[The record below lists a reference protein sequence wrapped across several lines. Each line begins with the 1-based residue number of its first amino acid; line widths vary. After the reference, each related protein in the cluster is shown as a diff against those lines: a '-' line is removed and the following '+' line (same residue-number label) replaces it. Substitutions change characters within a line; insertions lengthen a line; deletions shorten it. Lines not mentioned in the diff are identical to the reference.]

1 MLQFEGKTGVEREMG
16 MKMARATL
24 TRGMLTTGLWVP
36 ALFGLALTLEA
47 APAAACGG
55 FFCGQQPVDQTAERI
70 LFEVGQSSV
79 TMTTQISFNGD
90 ADDFAW
96 VLPLSEVPLEGSL
109 DVWHQQALNALDANT
124 GPVFY
129 PPNDPACYSCLSCSY
144 GPVPGSVAVEDGEAS
159 APPAVEVFVRQE
171 VGEYDVAVI
180 GSEDPTA
187 LIQWLHDEGYRITP
201 PMEPY
206 IERYTSEGLKFLALK
221 LLDTADVKD
230 LSPFRFTLPGTTPT
244 IPLRMTALAAEPEM
258 SIVTFVLASE
268 RFEGKN
274 WANVEIPDNSI
285 RYNPTSYY
293 ATSVSTNWPRLVA
306 QAVDEADGQ
315 GWVTEFAGP
324 SSNYTDLLRSQ
335 LQNGNFATP
344 EDEEAAADLLA
355 AFEAYPYLTR
365 LYTRVSAE
373 EMTSDPVFGRTT
385 LGNVAR
391 EHQLSRFVDGIDQCG
406 EDVRASPDPCDFATC
421 GAGGMCRRV
430 SLSDD
435 AARAMGMSAE
445 IVAPGCACL
454 PGATA
459 RATFAP
465 DGSPT
470 VICQDGRMSFL
481 NAGDRDEATG
491 DVLPDACV
499 GFDCGDHG
507 QCIPMNM
514 TPTCVCDRGFV
525 AVGSIDGSGARS
537 TRCVAPS
544 ETVPSDFYEKRLR
557 LLPQDL
563 PGGREV
569 EVPATMPG
577 VVTRPDLS
585 PPAPN
590 SGFPMPRENP
600 DYVGTSPAAESGN
613 GGCALA
619 PRGVDRGAAS
629 AAWLLAGLL
638 AAAGARRRRSRPA
651 R

>member
-1 MLQFEGKTGVEREMG
+1 MG
-16 MKMARATL
+16 MKMARTRL
-24 TRGMLTTGLWVP
+24 TMGGLVP
-36 ALFGLALTLEA
+36 ALIGLAVALEA

-70 LFEVGQSSV
+70 LFEVGESSV

-90 ADDFAW
+90 AADFAW
-96 VLPLSEVPLEGSL
+96 VLPLSDVPLDGSL
-109 DVWHQQALNALDANT
+109 EVWHQQALNALDANT
-124 GPVFY
+124 GPVFF
-129 PPNDPACYSCLSCSY
+129 PPDDPACYYDCAGCNFGL
-144 GPVPGSVAVEDGEAS
+144 PGSAPQEEADS
-159 APPAVEVFVRQE
+159 APPPVQVFIRQE

-180 GSEDPTA
+180 GSEDPAA
-187 LIQWLHDEGYRITP
+187 LIQWLNDEGYRITP

-258 SIVTFVLASE
+258 SILTFVLASQ

-274 WANVEIPDNSI
+274 WANLEIPDDQI
-285 RYNPTSYY
+285 RYNPTTYY

-315 GWVTEFAGP
+315 GWVTELAGP
-324 SSNYTDLLRSQ
+324 SSNYVGLLQ
-335 LQNGNFATP
+335 NQVQNGNFATP
-344 EDEEAAADLLA
+344 EDAEAAADLLA
-355 AFEAYPYLTR
+355 AFQAHPYLTR

-385 LGNVAR
+385 LGDVAR
-391 EHQLSRFVDGIDQCG
+391 EHQLSRFVNGIDQCG
-406 EDVRASPDPCDFATC
+406 EDVRASTDPCDFATC
-421 GAGGMCRRV
+421 GAGGLCRRV

-435 AARAMGMSAE
+435 AASAMGMSAE
-445 IVAPGCACL
+445 IIAPGCACL

-481 NAGDRDEATG
+481 NAGDRDEQTG
-491 DVLPDACV
+491 AVLPDACA
-499 GFDCGDHG
+499 GFDCGEHG
-507 QCIPMNM
+507 QCTAMNM

-525 AVGSIDGSGARS
+525 AVGSFDPSGARR
-537 TRCVAPS
+537 TRCEAPS
-544 ETVPSDFYEKRLR
+544 DAVPSDFYEKRLP

-569 EVPATMPG
+569 VVPAVMPP
-577 VVTRPDLS
+577 VVTP
-585 PPAPN
+585 PVTEPAP
-590 SGFPMPRENP
+590 SGGFPMPRENP
-600 DYVGTSPAAESGN
+600 DFAGSGAPSPMTNSGG
-613 GGCALA
+613 GGCALTA
-619 PRGVDRGAAS
+619 PAAAPGTAS
-629 AAWLLAGLL
+629 APWLLAGLL
-638 AAAGARRRRSRPA
+638 AAAGARRRRLRQSR
-651 R
+651 

>member
-1 MLQFEGKTGVEREMG
+1 MG
-16 MKMARATL
+16 MKMARATR
-24 TRGMLTTGLWVP
+24 TMGGWIP
-36 ALFGLALTLEA
+36 ALVGLAVALEA

-79 TMTTQISFNGD
+79 TMTTQISFSGD

-109 DVWHQQALNALDANT
+109 EVWHQQALNALDANT
-124 GPVFY
+124 GPLFF
-129 PPNDPACYSCLSCSY
+129 PPDDPACYSCLGCDFAL
-144 GPVPGSVAVEDGEAS
+144 PGAVNAS
-159 APPAVEVFVRQE
+159 APEESASPAVMVFIRQE

-180 GSEDPTA
+180 GSEDPAA
-187 LIQWLHDEGYRITP
+187 LIQWLNDEGYRITP

-221 LLDTADVKD
+221 LLDTADLKD

-258 SIVTFVLASE
+258 SILTFVLASE

-274 WANVEIPDNSI
+274 WANLEIPDDQI
-285 RYNPTSYY
+285 RYNPTSAY
-293 ATSVSTNWPRLVA
+293 ATTVSTNWPRLVA

-324 SSNYTDLLRSQ
+324 SSNYVGLLQ
-335 LQNGNFATP
+335 NQVQNGNFATP
-344 EDEEAAADLLA
+344 EDAEAAADLLA

-391 EHQLSRFVDGIDQCG
+391 EHQLSRFVNGVDQCG
-406 EDVRASPDPCDFATC
+406 EDVRASTDPCDFATC
-421 GAGGMCRRV
+421 GAGGLCRRV
-430 SLSDD
+430 SVSDE
-435 AARAMGMSAE
+435 AASAMGISAE
-445 IVAPGCACL
+445 IIAPGCACL

-491 DVLPDACV
+491 EVLPDACA

-507 QCIPMNM
+507 QCTAMNM

-525 AVGSIDGSGARS
+525 AVGSFDPSGARR

-544 ETVPSDFYEKRLR
+544 DTVPSDFYEKRLPV
-557 LLPQDL
+557 LPQDL

-569 EVPATMPG
+569 MVPAAVPP
-577 VVTRPDLS
+577 VVT
-585 PPAPN
+585 PPMTPEPTPN
-590 SGFPMPRENP
+590 GGFPMPRDNP
-600 DYVGTSPAAESGN
+600 DFGGSGTPSPMTNGGD
-613 GGCALA
+613 GGCAMTPRAVA
-619 PRGVDRGAAS
+619 PGAAW
-629 AAWLLAGLL
+629 WLLAVSF
-638 AAAGARRRRSRPA
+638 AAAGVRRQRSR
-651 R
+651 RVR

>member
-1 MLQFEGKTGVEREMG
+1 MG
-16 MKMARATL
+16 MKMARATR
-24 TRGMLTTGLWVP
+24 TMGGWVP
-36 ALFGLALTLEA
+36 ALIALAVALEA
-47 APAAACGG
+47 PSAAACGG

-79 TMTTQISFNGD
+79 TMTTQISFSGD

-109 DVWHQQALNALDANT
+109 EVWHQQALNALDANT
-124 GPVFY
+124 GPVFF
-129 PPNDPACYSCLSCSY
+129 PPNDPACYSCLGCDFAL
-144 GPVPGSVAVEDGEAS
+144 PGASPALEEAAS
-159 APPAVEVFVRQE
+159 EPPPVEVFIRQE

-187 LIQWLHDEGYRITP
+187 LIQWLNDEGYRITP

-258 SIVTFVLASE
+258 SILTFVLASE

-274 WANVEIPDNSI
+274 WANLEIPDDQI
-285 RYNPTSYY
+285 RYNPTSAF
-293 ATSVSTNWPRLVA
+293 ATTVSTNWPRLVA

-315 GWVTEFAGP
+315 GWVTELAGP
-324 SSNYTDLLRSQ
+324 SANYTNLLRSQ
-335 LQNGNFATP
+335 VQNGNFATP
-344 EDEEAAADLLA
+344 EDAEAAADLLA

-391 EHQLSRFVDGIDQCG
+391 EHQLSRFVNGIDQCG
-406 EDVRASPDPCDFATC
+406 EDMRASTDPCDFATC
-421 GAGGMCRRV
+421 GAGGLCRRV

-435 AARAMGMSAE
+435 AANAMGMSAE
-445 IVAPGCACL
+445 IIAPGCACL

-491 DVLPDACV
+491 EVLPDACA

-507 QCIPMNM
+507 QCTAMNM

-525 AVGSIDGSGARS
+525 AVGSFDPSGARR

-544 ETVPSDFYEKRLR
+544 DTVPSDFYEKRLP

-569 EVPATMPG
+569 MVPAAMPP
-577 VVTRPDLS
+577 VVN
-585 PPAPN
+585 PPLTPEPVP
-590 SGFPMPRENP
+590 SGEFPMPRENP
-600 DYVGTSPAAESGN
+600 DFGGSGTPSPMTSGGG
-613 GGCALA
+613 GGCAMSPRAVA
-619 PRGVDRGAAS
+619 PGAAW
-629 AAWLLAGLL
+629 APWLLAASF
-638 AAAGARRRRSRPA
+638 AAAGVRRRRSR
-651 R
+651 RVR